1 MTTMNDVTV
10 RRRVDPVPG
19 LVAAA
24 LLFCIYA
31 GIAVAVDFSKASFG
45 FQSDEAT
52 YYMMAHSLASDGD
65 LAYRRDDLARV
76 YREFDSGP
84 SGVFLKRGR
93 DLDIRTTSAF
103 PFVSVASTPDR
114 DRTELFYGKSYIYPL
129 AAAPFV
135 AVLGTNGFLL
145 LHAVLLAAMLLAAYL
160 FLNARSSPAVS
171 VIFAAAFVMASVAP
185 AYAVWITPELF
196 NLSLVVLGYFC
207 WLYKE
212 VIDPAD
218 APRGTRWLL
227 TGRSDIVASLLLALA
242 TFSKPSNILLIL
254 PVLIWLTIRK
264 RWASMFAV
272 GALFVVTGAVLLAGN
287 IWVTGEWNFQGGDRR
302 TYYATYPFEDA
313 KVAWDDIGQDR
324 ATDGVD
330 ISFGSP
336 TFSRYLAHNAVYFF
350 VGRYSGMAAY
360 FFPGLFAAL
369 AFLLVRQRRR
379 PWQWLVLGIGVA
391 EILLLIIWIPE
402 NYFGGGGA
410 VGNRYFMSA
419 YGVFLFTLPPLESV
433 AAAAVPGIVGALF
446 TAAIV
451 LNPFFAAVNPAEH
464 AKQGLFR
471 LLPVE
476 LTAVN
481 DLPINTRADR
491 VRIWFGTER
500 RFQIYYFDDNA
511 YLREDLSFWTRGRAV
526 ADMLVKTV
534 EPASRLELVL
544 QAGPVPTT
552 ATVRRGWWSQRVTLA
567 AGQIETVNVP
577 LDEGFPYK
585 GTRVWRVSIASGDG
599 FMPAFLDPSSSDRRF
614 LGVRVTP
621 ELRK

>member
-1 MTTMNDVTV
+1 MTEVTA

-24 LLFCIYA
+24 LLFCAYA
-31 GIAVAVDFSKASFG
+31 GVALAVDFSRASFG
-45 FQSDEAT
+45 FQSDEST
-52 YYMMAHSLASDGD
+52 YYMMAHSLASDAD
-65 LAYRRDDLARV
+65 LAYRREDLARV

-84 SGVFLKRGR
+84 AGVFLKRGR
-93 DLDIRTTSAF
+93 DVDVGVTGTF
-103 PFVSVASTPDR
+103 PFVSMTSKPDP
-114 DRTELFYGKSYIYPL
+114 DTTELFYGKSYIYPL
-129 AAAPFV
+129 VAAPFV
-135 AVLGTNGFLL
+135 AVLGTNGFLM
-145 LHAVLLAAMLLAAYL
+145 LHAVLLAGMLLCGYL

-171 VIFAAAFVMASVAP
+171 LIFASGFLMASVAP
-185 AYAVWITPELF
+185 AYAVWTTPEVF
-196 NLSLVVLGYFC
+196 NLALVVFAYFC

-212 VIDPAD
+212 VIDPDA

-227 TGRSDIVASLLLALA
+227 SGRSDLLASLLLALA
-242 TFSKPSNILLIL
+242 TFSKPWNLLLIL
-254 PVLIWLTIRK
+254 PVLAWLMAQRRWK
-264 RWASMFAV
+264 RMFTAGV
-272 GALFVVTGAVLLAGN
+272 LFAATGAVLLAGN
-287 IWVTGEWNFQGGDRR
+287 IWITGEWNFQGGDRR
-302 TYYATYPFEDA
+302 TYYAKYPFEDA
-313 KVAWDDIGQDR
+313 TVAWDAIGQDR

-336 TFSRYLAHNAVYFF
+336 TFARYFSHNLVYFF

-369 AFLLVRQRRR
+369 AFLVARKSRAR
-379 PWQWLVLGIGVA
+379 WQWLVFAAGAA
-391 EILLLIIWIPE
+391 EILLQIIWIPE

-410 VGNRYFMSA
+410 VGNRYFMST
-419 YGVFLFTLPPLESV
+419 YGVFLFLLPPIESV
-433 AAAAVPGIVGALF
+433 AAALAPALVGGLF

-451 LNPFFAAVNPAEH
+451 LNPFFSAVNPAEH
-464 AKQGLFR
+464 AKQGLTR

-476 LTAVN
+476 LTMVN

-491 VRIWFGTER
+491 VRIWYGTER
-500 RFQIYYFDDNA
+500 RFQIYYYDDNA
-511 YLREDLSFWTRGRAV
+511 YLREDLSFWTRGNAV

-544 QAGPVPTT
+544 GAGPVPTT
-552 ATVRRGWWSQRVTLA
+552 ATVSRGWWSQRVTLKP
-567 AGQIETVNVP
+567 GESQTVNVP

-599 FMPAFLDPSSSDRRF
+599 FMPAFVDRSSADRRF

>member
-1 MTTMNDVTV
+1 MNDVTA

-24 LLFCIYA
+24 LLFCAYA
-31 GIAVAVDFSKASFG
+31 GIALAVDFSRASFG

-65 LAYRRDDLARV
+65 LAYRREDLARV

-84 SGVFLKRGR
+84 AGVFLKRGR
-93 DLDIRTTSAF
+93 DVDVSTTGTF
-103 PFVSVASTPDR
+103 PFVSVTSKPDP
-114 DRTELFYGKSYIYPL
+114 DTTELFYGKSYIYPL
-129 AAAPFV
+129 VAAPFV

-145 LHAVLLAAMLLAAYL
+145 LHAALLAAMLLAGYL

-171 VIFAAAFVMASVAP
+171 LIFASGFLMASVAP
-185 AYAVWITPELF
+185 AYAVWTTPELF
-196 NLSLVVLGYFC
+196 NLALVVLGYFC

-212 VIDPAD
+212 VMDPAS

-227 TGRSDIVASLLLALA
+227 GGRSDIAASLLLALA

-254 PVLIWLTIRK
+254 PVLAWLVVRR
-264 RWASMFAV
+264 RWKTMLVAGTLFA
-272 GALFVVTGAVLLAGN
+272 ATGAVLLAGN
-287 IWVTGEWNFQGGDRR
+287 IWITGEWNFQGGDRR
-302 TYYATYPFEDA
+302 TYYAKYPFEQSA
-313 KVAWDDIGQDR
+313 VKWDDIGQDR

-336 TFSRYLAHNAVYFF
+336 TFGRYLSHNLVYFF

-360 FFPGLFAAL
+360 FFPGFFAAL
-369 AFLLVRQRRR
+369 AFLAARRSR
-379 PWQWLVLGIGVA
+379 LPWQWLVLAAGVA
-391 EILLLIIWIPE
+391 EILLLVIWIPE

-410 VGNRYFMSA
+410 LGNRYFMSA
-419 YGVFLFTLPPLESV
+419 YGVFLFLLPPLESV
-433 AAAAVPGIVGALF
+433 AAAITPFIVGGLF

-451 LNPFFAAVNPAEH
+451 LNPFFSAVNPAEH
-464 AKQGLFR
+464 AKQGLAR

-476 LTAVN
+476 LTMVN
-481 DLPINTRADR
+481 DLPINTRPDR
-491 VRIWFGTER
+491 VRIWYGTER
-500 RFQIYYFDDNA
+500 RFQIYHYDDNA
-511 YLREDLSFWTRGRAV
+511 YLREDLSFWTRGNAV

-544 QAGPVPTT
+544 GAGPVPTT
-552 ATVRRGWWSQRVTLA
+552 ATVSRGWWSQRVSLKP
-567 AGQIETVNVP
+567 GESQTVNVP

-585 GTRVWRVSIASGDG
+585 GTRVWRISIATRHG
-599 FMPAFLDPSSSDRRF
+599 FMPAFVDPASSDHRF